1 MTLTFCPPDTTQMC
15 IYQSFLITRKFTII
29 PLKLCSCAWLDHELQ
44 CIYKYL
50 ILCFQVFYR
59 NWCDRNYI
67 ALTGVFFFN
76 IFAVLYDV
84 YVWCFTVN
92 GDLACFFLLILQLL
106 GSHLPSFLF
115 LNQFYKL
122 IYKFCCVFFHV
133 FCKTHLIIL
142 LQSEVPME
150 KYHMILRS
158 HMTSP

>member
-1 MTLTFCPPDTTQMC
+1 MYLSIFFDYKE
-15 IYQSFLITRKFTII
+15 IHNNSSEALFLCLIRSWI
-29 PLKLCSCAWLDHELQ
+29 
-44 CIYKYL
+44 IYKYI

-84 YVWCFTVN
+84 YVWCFTVY
-92 GDLACFFLLILQLL
+92 GDVACFFLLILQLL

-122 IYKFCCVFFHV
+122 IYKFCCFFFMFFV
-133 FCKTHLIIL
+133 KLIWSFFCKVKSQWRNTIW
-142 LQSEVPME
+142 
-150 KYHMILRS
+150 Y
-158 HMTSP
+158 

>member
-1 MTLTFCPPDTTQMC
+1 MYLSIFFDYKE
-15 IYQSFLITRKFTII
+15 IHNNSSEALFLCLIRSWI
-29 PLKLCSCAWLDHELQ
+29 
-44 CIYKYL
+44 IYKYI

-84 YVWCFTVN
+84 YVWCFTVY
-92 GDLACFFLLILQLL
+92 GDVACFFLLILQLL

-122 IYKFCCVFFHV
+122 IYKFCCCFFMFFV
-133 FCKTHLIIL
+133 KLIWSFFCKVKSQWRNTIW
-142 LQSEVPME
+142 
-150 KYHMILRS
+150 Y
-158 HMTSP
+158 

>member
-15 IYQSFLITRKFTII
+15 IYQSFLITRKFTKNSSEA
-29 PLKLCSCAWLDHELQ
+29 LFLCLIRSWI
-44 CIYKYL
+44 IYKYI

-122 IYKFCCVFFHV
+122 IYKFCCCFFMFFV
-133 FCKTHLIIL
+133 KLIWSFFCKVKSQWRNTIW
-142 LQSEVPME
+142 
-150 KYHMILRS
+150 Y
-158 HMTSP
+158 